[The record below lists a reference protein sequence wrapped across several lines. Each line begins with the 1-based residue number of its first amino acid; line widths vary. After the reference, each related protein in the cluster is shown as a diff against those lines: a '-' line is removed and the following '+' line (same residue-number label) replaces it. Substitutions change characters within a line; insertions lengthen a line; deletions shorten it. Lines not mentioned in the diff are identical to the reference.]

1 MPSLA
6 PVAYERPGPAG
17 PAARGF
23 EVQRFRRSRSR
34 RRWPPFGCWLLAS
47 TLVLAIAQRTRR
59 GSGIHINGPVADSV
73 INEDAAARLATR
85 LTTLDVAEPVTDDE
99 LANAWR
105 ALRDRARS
113 GKAGEVAALFAVAEQ
128 QRE

>member
-1 MPSLA
+1 M
-6 PVAYERPGPAG
+6 
-17 PAARGF
+17 
-23 EVQRFRRSRSR
+23 QHFRRSRSR

-47 TLVLAIAQRTRR
+47 TLVLAIAQRRR
-59 GSGIHINGPVADSV
+59 RDGGVQINGPVAYSI
-73 INEDAAARLATR
+73 INEDAVARLVTR

-105 ALRDRARS
+105 ALRGRARS
-113 GKAGEVAALFAVAEQ
+113 GKAGEVAALFVVAER